1 MNVQLLRDE
10 LQHVLSGKSS
20 VRFGRTIQSIS
31 GHLGNGQGT
40 SEAIEDQ
47 KLLKKQ
53 EEERLIEFIIANNLW
68 LNDIDFSQYVSEGAE
83 QRVYLKDN
91 RHVIKLNDGIYYRCW
106 QEYFQNILLHNYFF
120 TDTAYELLGFVDD
133 ANRLYCVV
141 QQNFVSTNEV
151 TDIGHVKSFM
161 STNGFT
167 NNRNNDYIHDDL
179 GIIIEDLHDENVLT
193 KNEVLYFID
202 TVFYTTNKFWNISK

>member
-10 LQHVLSGKSS
+10 LQHVLSAKSS

-47 KLLKKQ
+47 KLFKKQ
-53 EEERLIEFIIANNLW
+53 EEERLIEFIRTNNLW

-120 TDTAYELLGFVDD
+120 SDTAYELLGFVDD

-161 STNGFT
+161 STNGFR
-167 NNRNNDYIHDDL
+167 NNRNNDYINDDL

>member
-1 MNVQLLRDE
+1 LISFE
-10 LQHVLSGKSS
+10 K
-20 VRFGRTIQSIS
+20 TI
-31 GHLGNGQGT
+31 
-40 SEAIEDQ
+40 
-47 KLLKKQ
+47 
-53 EEERLIEFIIANNLW
+53 
-68 LNDIDFSQYVSEGAE
+68 VSEGAE

-91 RHVIKLNDGIYYRCW
+91 LHVIKLNDGIYYRCW

-120 TDTAYELLGFVDD
+120 TDTAYELLGFV
-133 ANRLYCVV
+133 AETNRLYCVV

-151 TDIGHVKSFM
+151 TDINHVKSFM
-161 STNGFT
+161 SANGFR

-202 TVFYTTNKFWNISK
+202 TVFYTTNQLWSNLK

>member
-20 VRFGRTIQSIS
+20 VRFGGTIQSIS

-47 KLLKKQ
+47 KLFKKQ
-53 EEERLIEFIIANNLW
+53 EEERLIEFINANNLW

-120 TDTAYELLGFVDD
+120 TDTAYELLGFVYDD
-133 ANRLYCVV
+133 KRLYCVV
-141 QQNFVSTNEV
+141 QQNFVSTTEV
-151 TDIGHVKSFM
+151 TDISHVKSFM
-161 STNGFT
+161 SANGFR
-167 NNRNNDYIHDDL
+167 NNRNNDYIHDNL

-193 KNEVLYFID
+193 KNQVLYFID
-202 TVFYTTNKFWNISK
+202 TVFYTTDRFWSSSK